1 MPILHFNSIYLS
13 CFSFFLSFFRVLVRE
28 SSSGG
33 LVRAVLEI
41 RAVTAADA
49 GEYTCRATN
58 PHGHHAQMYEIAII
72 EPPTAPS
79 GVSVTDVTSRSARIS
94 WSLPQ
99 PAAVTIQYR
108 AAEEESWAVHGRNV
122 SVGQW
127 ASSHVLSGLTPYQ
140 AYAVRL
146 MAHNDLGVS
155 QPSHM
160 HVFTTLEE
168 APSGAPRD
176 VRLAA
181 GGPRSLIVTWR
192 PPSPNLLHGTLRGYT
207 IAIRRQNLQ
216 GHLTFITRPASVP
229 KDADGFEQY
238 QVRGLIP
245 ATLYEVAVR
254 AFTRAGPGPLS
265 TPRIVDSTSHDA
277 PSCPPAGVSC
287 RGSGRGVVRVWWS
300 QPPTHCSQTPVA
312 GYTIVAT
319 PTTHTHH
326 PSDSTKWEVNTTNL
340 EKNLDSLPPATNI
353 SVRVKAFNNVGYS
366 PSNKPVFCVTE
377 DDIPGAPGKVQ
388 VTVTGPRKVLVTWV
402 PPQPPTGNILH
413 YTLYSVKDDQ
423 VRDRDVVGAA
433 GSESTWRE
441 LRDLAPSSRIEVW
454 VTATTAAGEGNPSPR
469 LTALLKPTATHAP
482 VALGG
487 GRTWRVGAGA
497 GVTLGCRGRGKPAP
511 SIVWSRG
518 GQTITSGQFT
528 QLLPGGDLHLTGV
541 RETAN
546 YTCKVSNTMGVDS
559 LTHHVI
565 VVTMP
570 PPPTL
575 SLAYA
580 THDALNLTIV
590 PTGDGGAPILG
601 YTVHHRGRAGEWVET
616 EVDPG
621 VESAAVRG
629 LPCGAPHHLYLT
641 AWNSHGTSP
650 PSPVL
655 EVSTHG
661 APPGR
666 PNPAKIVEVNATCV
680 TLRLYAWP
688 ESGCPVTHWKVEQG
702 SEDPAVLWTPLHAHV
717 TRDMTD
723 LGLCDLTSA
732 SRHLL
737 RLTASSTAGDTT
749 VVYRVTTRDHTGG
762 SIAAESVQEVQVS
775 GPPGVGGWLD
785 AHVVAGV
792 VSALLLAAAL
802 IICVCVAVRRRRY
815 GGYSRQGES
824 LDNKGGGEDDNARNS
839 ELTRAHLYSPTPTKK
854 PRGSLASLKTQDDA
868 SDPYEICPYAT
879 FSVGSS
885 EGTLEYG
892 LSLHA
897 LTPRDCLDLPAAH
910 SDRHPH
916 EAPGYAHPPRQ
927 RAQSHYKETELAY
940 ISNRSRGEYITRPKS
955 IPGSQPTPAPTPAPT
970 PTPIP
975 NTGATETRAWA
986 EDPRKDTRSRP
997 HRSRSRNR
1005 ADSVRR
1011 DSSTESNDASSPVQQ
1026 RHYQQPQHHHHPLPQ
1041 PQPQHQG
1048 QGQQPQPQQAP
1059 QGTGPTGPIVR
1070 VGPHPLPPVRH
1081 AR

>member
-1 MPILHFNSIYLS
+1 KVEQDFQPVVLDGVRTSQAPNGSLVLMSANTADAGWYMCQATNDVGQPLS
-13 CFSFFLSFFRVLVRE
+13 KVVQLTVHAPARVVTERGRVTGHAGQTVTVTCEATGDDPLELTWLRHHVPVSPSHRVLVRE
-28 SSSGG
+28 SSAGG

-229 KDADGFEQY
+229 KGSTHAPQISEAHDDADGFEQY

-340 EKNLDSLPPATNI
+340 EKNLDSLPPAANI

-590 PTGDGGAPILG
+590 PTGDGGAPIL
-601 YTVHHRGRAGEWVET
+601 VKKNVQ
-616 EVDPG
+616 
-621 VESAAVRG
+621 
-629 LPCGAPHHLYLT
+629 
-641 AWNSHGTSP
+641 
-650 PSPVL
+650 
-655 EVSTHG
+655 
-661 APPGR
+661 
-666 PNPAKIVEVNATCV
+666 
-680 TLRLYAWP
+680 
-688 ESGCPVTHWKVEQG
+688 PVTNF
-702 SEDPAVLWTPLHAHV
+702 
-717 TRDMTD
+717 
-723 LGLCDLTSA
+723 
-732 SRHLL
+732 
-737 RLTASSTAGDTT
+737 RL
-749 VVYRVTTRDHTGG
+749 
-762 SIAAESVQEVQVS
+762 VQE
-775 GPPGVGGWLD
+775 
-785 AHVVAGV
+785 
-792 VSALLLAAAL
+792 
-802 IICVCVAVRRRRY
+802 Y
-815 GGYSRQGES
+815 
-824 LDNKGGGEDDNARNS
+824 
-839 ELTRAHLYSPTPTKK
+839 
-854 PRGSLASLKTQDDA
+854 
-868 SDPYEICPYAT
+868 
-879 FSVGSS
+879 
-885 EGTLEYG
+885 
-892 LSLHA
+892 
-897 LTPRDCLDLPAAH
+897 
-910 SDRHPH
+910 
-916 EAPGYAHPPRQ
+916 
-927 RAQSHYKETELAY
+927 
-940 ISNRSRGEYITRPKS
+940 
-955 IPGSQPTPAPTPAPT
+955 
-970 PTPIP
+970 
-975 NTGATETRAWA
+975 
-986 EDPRKDTRSRP
+986 
-997 HRSRSRNR
+997 
-1005 ADSVRR
+1005 
-1011 DSSTESNDASSPVQQ
+1011 
-1026 RHYQQPQHHHHPLPQ
+1026 PQ
-1041 PQPQHQG
+1041 PGPRIDNVPQ
-1048 QGQQPQPQQAP
+1048 
-1059 QGTGPTGPIVR
+1059 
-1070 VGPHPLPPVRH
+1070 
-1081 AR
+1081 

>member
-1 MPILHFNSIYLS
+1 MCSL
-13 CFSFFLSFFRVLVRE
+13 
-28 SSSGG
+28 
-33 LVRAVLEI
+33 
-41 RAVTAADA
+41 
-49 GEYTCRATN
+49 CR
-58 PHGHHAQMYEIAII
+58 G
-72 EPPTAPS
+72 
-79 GVSVTDVTSRSARIS
+79 
-94 WSLPQ
+94 
-99 PAAVTIQYR
+99 
-108 AAEEESWAVHGRNV
+108 NV
-122 SVGQW
+122 SYV
-127 ASSHVLSGLTPYQ
+127 
-140 AYAVRL
+140 
-146 MAHNDLGVS
+146 
-155 QPSHM
+155 
-160 HVFTTLEE
+160 
-168 APSGAPRD
+168 
-176 VRLAA
+176 
-181 GGPRSLIVTWR
+181 
-192 PPSPNLLHGTLRGYT
+192 
-207 IAIRRQNLQ
+207 
-216 GHLTFITRPASVP
+216 
-229 KDADGFEQY
+229 
-238 QVRGLIP
+238 
-245 ATLYEVAVR
+245 
-254 AFTRAGPGPLS
+254 
-265 TPRIVDSTSHDA
+265 A

-353 SVRVKAFNNVGYS
+353 SVRVKAFNNVGFS

-802 IICVCVAVRRRRY
+802 IICVCVAVRRRR
-815 GGYSRQGES
+815 QGES

-927 RAQSHYKETELAY
+927 RAQSHYKETE
-940 ISNRSRGEYITRPKS
+940 
-955 IPGSQPTPAPTPAPT
+955 
-970 PTPIP
+970 
-975 NTGATETRAWA
+975 TRAWA

-1005 ADSVRR
+1005 ASGSCMYGPATINLNILLSNFFEGRRHPLKNLYQCPRRNNLMKLRCNNAIECRECCDRVLELTSHIRKNQYHQVCPETAALLLMPVAAAYPRCQCGPALNTDSVRR
-1011 DSSTESNDASSPVQQ
+1011 DSSTESNDASSPERDRLGRSCALGRTRCHLSGMPGSHRARTESSSSESSPLTPPRPLHPPSAFSDSRELSEAECDREIFQSEGGSGGGSRPRRQSEGEDIKAELTVLLQ
-1026 RHYQQPQHHHHPLPQ
+1026 RTQTPRPLPGER
-1041 PQPQHQG
+1041 PSS
-1048 QGQQPQPQQAP
+1048 
-1059 QGTGPTGPIVR
+1059 
-1070 VGPHPLPPVRH
+1070 HPVIIMYLFIHSLTFGRTC
-1081 AR
+1081 